1 LGNLSSFCHDIICA
15 SRSGISHHFDARNQ
29 EETMKFIVTAIA
41 LGAMILSTGSA
52 MAHSRKASASS
63 HGSHNSG
70 GQLSDVVCVGLG
82 YAYGAVLPGGRDP
95 DPFIRSALLKEYA
108 AASVYPGQARPGG
121 RCEGR

>member
-1 LGNLSSFCHDIICA
+1 LCKPIRHL
-15 SRSGISHHFDARNQ
+15 SHHSDARNQ

-41 LGAMILSTGSA
+41 LGVMILSAGSA

-82 YAYGAVLPGGRDP
+82 YAYGAVLAGGRDP
-95 DPFIRSALLKEYA
+95 DPFVRNALLKEYA
-108 AASVYPGQARPGG
+108 VAGVYPGQARPGG